1 MSSMGMDKSGTYNLP
16 APNSTWHKITGWT
29 VRSGFPSTV
38 ITSDALVMDATA
50 TGTVEFRGAFSL
62 TSGGTQQFRA
72 VLNGSTVIATADH
85 QVTSTTTGVS
95 VSVNDTLELQG
106 YSASSTFDTVASGS
120 NVYLQFTQTSTNYDI
135 AASETAVSWLRSA
148 VAALDAVGAAQPVTI
163 NWAASGAMSLGGPAD
178 ASPVTINWDTDA
190 DLYQGIHY
198 DIDAARSISWDIAAA
213 MSLTP
218 KTLTPPSIFSFADVS
233 VSVHTVD
240 GRQVG
245 DFPCA
250 TVANYAWSREDSE
263 VSAAAVTVLT
273 QADPVLV
280 EELRQWVHWVTLWH
294 DDTAVWTGPIQ
305 NIRINRQFTTIKAFD
320 PSTFK
325 WRTRV
330 PITRTFTDTAPARIA
345 DVLWRA
351 MNDLHGI
358 RATPIVLPG
367 VVDETFTIQAVS
379 DVKMLH
385 QLFDELVR
393 VGLHWTVIAGRP
405 VLGMFD
411 RQPVAELYECDFTTE
426 LERVRDGSGTYNDV
440 RLQGQNWAQTAIV
453 ELAGLHLQTLISM
466 DDLKGAANI
475 QRAAQRNAQESA
487 RIRDELVIPANASLH
502 PQAPVTLDDLVPGKV
517 WAVHTDQVSQ
527 LMRLDKVD
535 VSGSPEA
542 FDVQVTLV
550 ALEETGQDVTL
561 LEGGQQ

>member
-1 MSSMGMDKSGTYNLP
+1 MSSMGMDKSGTYELP
-16 APNSTWHKITGWT
+16 APLSTWHRVTGWT
-29 VRSGFPSTV
+29 VRAGFPDTV
-38 ITSDALVMDATA
+38 ITSNAMVLDESAV
-50 TGTVEFRGAFSL
+50 GTVEFRGAFSL
-62 TSGGTQQFRA
+62 TSGTQQFRA
-72 VLNGSTVIATADH
+72 VLNGSTVIATVNSG
-85 QVTSTTTGVS
+85 VTSTTTGVA
-95 VSVNDTLELQG
+95 VTAGDTLELQG
-106 YSASSTFDTVASGS
+106 YASSSVGDTVSS
-120 NVYLQFTQTSTNYDI
+120 TNVYIQFTQTSTNYSSASDPLAVTWARNS
-135 AASETAVSWLRSA
+135 AASLGGVADTSA
-148 VAALDAVGAAQPVTI
+148 VTVTWGRAA
-163 NWAASGAMSLGGPAD
+163 AMSLGGDIEAARPWQWDVTAD
-178 ASPVTINWDTDA
+178 I
-190 DLYQGIHY
+190 YQGIHY
-198 DIDAARSISWDIAAA
+198 DIEATRPWQWGITADMA
-213 MSLTP
+213 LTP

-294 DDTAVWTGPIQ
+294 DDTPVWTGPIQ

-550 ALEETGQDVTL
+550 ALEEIGQDVTL